1 MRPRLLRHPLGGGL
15 DAATTFRALYAGR
28 SDVFWLDSGADG
40 TSYLGAGRPLA
51 ARASGARRPPR
62 GARRSRRGLEADD
75 DAPLFR
81 LGLVGWLGYEVRG
94 ETTGVEPIRASRY
107 PDAGFLR
114 VDRALAIDRAG
125 NGELLA
131 LGTAWE
137 GELAEWRDDMIRTLA
152 EEPGPAPEVP
162 SGSVAHWRDS
172 DERYLDNVRAC
183 LDAIREG
190 EAYQL
195 CLTTEAEVAG
205 AFDPLA
211 VYLALR
217 ESSATHHGGLIR
229 IGGVSLLS
237 ASPERFLDV
246 EPGGRVRTRPIKGT
260 RPRGEDPDA
269 DARLAAELLASEK
282 ERAENLMIVDLMR
295 NDLSRVCEVGSV
307 AVTRLLAVE
316 SYAHVHQL
324 VSTVEGQLLP
334 DRDAIDAIAACFP
347 AGSMTGAPK
356 LRATEL
362 LDELEQRPRGIYAG
376 TLRLP
381 RLRRARRPRDDDPQ
395 HRDRRARGDDRRR
408 RRDHRALGSR
418 GGAGGGAAEGDGPA
432 RRPRCSGLGCLGS
445 FGLGGKSSLKL
456 AEFRFPAILV
466 VAGRSIR
473 IVELFESA
481 LHDREASA
489 ARNVDEGEAG
499 ERGRVGTGMLAAERH
514 GLVLGEFDD
523 LPLAVVVVDRL
534 PHALAG
540 SGQIHAP

>member
-15 DAATTFRALYAGR
+15 DAASAFRVLYAGR
-28 SDVFWLDSGADG
+28 SDVFWLDSGAEG

-51 ARASGARRPPR
+51 LERPVLAALREELGEP
-62 GARRSRRGLEADD
+62 SEGLDADD

-137 GELAEWRDDMIRTLA
+137 GELAEWRDDTIRSLA
-152 EEPGPAPEVP
+152 DEPAPEPEVP
-162 SGSVAHWRDS
+162 AGSVARWRDS
-172 DERYLDNVRAC
+172 DERYLDNIRAC
-183 LDAIREG
+183 LDAIHEG

-217 ESSATHHGGLIR
+217 ASSATHHGGLIR

-237 ASPERFLDV
+237 ATPERFLDI
-246 EPGGRVRTRPIKGT
+246 EPGGLVRTSPIKGT

-376 TLRLP
+376 TFGYLGFDG
-381 RLRRARRPRDDDPQ
+381 RADLAMTIRTIVVDEYG
-395 HRDRRARGDDRRR
+395 ATV
-408 RRDHRALGSR
+408 
-418 GGAGGGAAEGDGPA
+418 GAGGGITALSVPEDE
-432 RRPRCSGLGCLGS
+432 
-445 FGLGGKSSLKL
+445 L
-456 AEFRFPAILV
+456 AEARLKAAALLTALGV
-466 VAGRSIR
+466 QASVGATS
-473 IVELFESA
+473 ESRA
-481 LHDREASA
+481 
-489 ARNVDEGEAG
+489 
-499 ERGRVGTGMLAAERH
+499 
-514 GLVLGEFDD
+514 
-523 LPLAVVVVDRL
+523 
-534 PHALAG
+534 
-540 SGQIHAP
+540 

>member
-15 DAATTFRALYAGR
+15 DAATAFSSLYAGR
-28 SDVFWLDSGADG
+28 SDVFWLDSGAEG

-51 ARASGARRPPR
+51 LERPILAGLREELGDP
-62 GARRSRRGLEADD
+62 GRSFDADV

-125 NGELLA
+125 NGELLG

-137 GELAEWRDDMIRTLA
+137 GELAEWRDDVIRSLA
-152 EEPGPAPEVP
+152 VAPGPAPVIP
-162 SGSVAHWRDS
+162 SGAAARWRDS

-183 LDAIREG
+183 LAAIRDG

-195 CLTTEAEVAG
+195 CLTTEAEVDG

-217 ESSATHHGGLIR
+217 ESSPTHHGGLIR

-246 EPGGRVRTRPIKGT
+246 EPDGFVRTRPIKGT
-260 RPRGEDPDA
+260 RPRGETPDA

-324 VSTVEGQLLP
+324 VSTVEGRLLP
-334 DRDAIDAIAACFP
+334 GHDAIDAIGACFP

-362 LDELEQRPRGIYAG
+362 LDELEQRPRGVYAG
-376 TLRLP
+376 TFGYLGYDG
-381 RLRRARRPRDDDPQ
+381 RADLAMTIRSIVLDE
-395 HRDRRARGDDRRR
+395 HGATV
-408 RRDHRALGSR
+408 
-418 GGAGGGAAEGDGPA
+418 GAGGGITALSVPQEE
-432 RRPRCSGLGCLGS
+432 
-445 FGLGGKSSLKL
+445 L
-456 AEFRFPAILV
+456 AEARLKAAALLSALGV
-466 VAGRSIR
+466 QASVGEASVGDVSVADVSVAGAST
-473 IVELFESA
+473 ESN
-481 LHDREASA
+481 S
-489 ARNVDEGEAG
+489 
-499 ERGRVGTGMLAAERH
+499 
-514 GLVLGEFDD
+514 
-523 LPLAVVVVDRL
+523 
-534 PHALAG
+534 
-540 SGQIHAP
+540 

>member
-15 DAATTFRALYAGR
+15 DPATAFRALYAGR
-28 SDVFWLDSGADG
+28 SDVFWLDSGTEG
-40 TSYLGAGRPLA
+40 TSYLGSGRPLA
-51 ARASGARRPPR
+51 LERPVLAALREELADPGR
-62 GARRSRRGLEADD
+62 NFDTDD

-114 VDRALAIDRAG
+114 VDRALAIDRYG
-125 NGELLA
+125 TGELLA

-137 GELAEWRDDMIRTLA
+137 GELAEWRDDAIRTLA
-152 EEPGPAPEVP
+152 DAAPPAVPESAP
-162 SGSVAHWRDS
+162 TPHAGSTARWHDS

-190 EAYQL
+190 DAYQL
-195 CLTTEAEVAG
+195 CLTTEAEIDG

-211 VYLALR
+211 VYLAVR

-229 IGGVSLLS
+229 IGEVSLLS

-246 EPGGRVRTRPIKGT
+246 EPEGLVRTRPIKGT
-260 RPRGEDPDA
+260 RARGATPDA

-295 NDLSRVCEVGSV
+295 NDLSRVCEVGSI

-324 VSTVEGQLLP
+324 VSTVEGRL
-334 DRDAIDAIAACFP
+334 RSGYDAIDAIGACFP

-376 TLRLP
+376 TFGYLGFDG
-381 RLRRARRPRDDDPQ
+381 RADLAMTIRSIVLDE
-395 HRDRRARGDDRRR
+395 RG
-408 RRDHRALGSR
+408 ATV
-418 GGAGGGAAEGDGPA
+418 GAGGGITALSDPEEE
-432 RRPRCSGLGCLGS
+432 
-445 FGLGGKSSLKL
+445 L
-456 AEFRFPAILV
+456 AEARLKA
-466 VAGRSIR
+466 A
-473 IVELFESA
+473 A
-481 LHDREASA
+481 L
-489 ARNVDEGEAG
+489 
-499 ERGRVGTGMLAAERH
+499 LAA
-514 GLVLGEFDD
+514 LGVQNS
-523 LPLAVVVVDRL
+523 VV
-534 PHALAG
+534 
-540 SGQIHAP
+540 QAPAESRA